1 MTEMIPRQYLP
12 HVILPLL
19 INFVQLESIIVAK
32 NLVRRYI
39 WLIDTIRSCPK
50 GITFEEINQAW
61 ERSVLNDDGT
71 PLPKRTFH
79 AHIDAI
85 LDEFGIEITCD
96 RSDGYRYRI
105 EDEISEY
112 GSIRATLIDSLV
124 LGNAVAEMPA
134 MKERVLIG
142 RHVSN
147 PWVATI
153 IKAIRQ
159 SHIIKVYQIL
169 SCELLREKNPEKA
182 HLFPD
187 IEKTFILEPYGIVLY
202 DEWFLVGRA
211 PIDGFTHII
220 LVQDIVNI
228 EDLEDTF
235 VFPEDFDLKYYCEN
249 YDVEKISES
258 GEFFKHA
265 FLDDGASLQGSR
277 DNDIMS

>member
-1 MTEMIPRQYLP
+1 M
-12 HVILPLL
+12 

-105 EDEISEY
+105 EDEMSEY

-124 LGNAVAEMPA
+124 LLNAIAERPTL
-134 MKERVLIG
+134 KNRIVGGI
-142 RHVSN
+142 RYSHPHTS
-147 PWVATI
+147 PI
-153 IKAIRQ
+153 IKAMCQ
-159 SHIIKVYQIL
+159 SHTIRIDYYNEGNRDYIL
-169 SCELLREKNPEKA
+169 EHPNSYLD
-182 HLFPD
+182 FSFTS
-187 IEKTFILEPYGIVLY
+187 IMEPYGVAFY
-202 DEWFLVGRA
+202 DGWFLVGRA
-211 PIDGFTHII
+211 HEDGII
-220 LVQDIVNI
+220 HVIELRNI
-228 EDLEDTF
+228 IKLEELEDTY
-235 VFPEDFDLKYYCEN
+235 VFPEDFDLKYYCDHYSVMN
-249 YDVEKISES
+249 VVKSLKGRRY
-258 GEFFKHA
+258 A
-265 FLDDGASLQGSR
+265 FSDDGTMLEDGLSHDSFY
-277 DNDIMS
+277 